1 MDRPERSSTSRRME
15 PLAEATQSARR
26 GAGGGCLRARRGAAS
41 AGFVIANISR
51 NAVETRGDEW
61 LTRHSRRRRFVN
73 SYNPS
78 HVHTVCLFYNTIII
92 NHPSSVVRLRHLM
105 SCVSRSDVGAENVPL
120 SYLDMLATVVDLAPA
135 GGMNRPAR
143 FASARALSRRSA
155 S

>member
-1 MDRPERSSTSRRME
+1 M
-15 PLAEATQSARR
+15 R

-61 LTRHSRRRRFVN
+61 LTRHASDVSSIHLTLHSLHDGNTDSLRLGRSGVPIFHN
-73 SYNPS
+73 
-78 HVHTVCLFYNTIII
+78 TVITS
-92 NHPSSVVRLRHLM
+92 SSVLRRPPIRHLM

-120 SYLDMLATVVDLAPA
+120 SYLEMLVTVVDLAPA